1 MSEQAWQTTWLFQNL
16 VSCQAGQSRLPKP
29 SMCEKRWVVQECI
42 VHVMTVTAIYQNYVN
57 LKKEFDFVSILNAQ
71 TQVGLWKLHFE

>member
-1 MSEQAWQTTWLFQNL
+1 
-16 VSCQAGQSRLPKP
+16 
-29 SMCEKRWVVQECI
+29 
-42 VHVMTVTAIYQNYVN
+42 MTVTAIYQNYVN